1 MKTEDQDDENNF
13 SKMPVVIPDQHYLAE
28 QYLVKI
34 PASDKRLKNKW
45 ELRKYAAK
53 LVEQKIGDEIQLT
66 AMKVKQPHILS
77 KLKAHLFSRE
87 PQVRLYVT
95 VKF

>member
-1 MKTEDQDDENNF
+1 MKTEDDNTF
-13 SKMPVVIPDQHYLAE
+13 SNMPVVIPDQHYLSE
-28 QYLVKI
+28 RYLVKI

-53 LVEQKIGDEIQLT
+53 LVETKIGDEIQLT
-66 AMKVKQPHILS
+66 GMRVKKPHLIS
-77 KLKAHLFSRE
+77 KTKARLFKLE

>member
-1 MKTEDQDDENNF
+1 MKTKDDENNF

-28 QYLVKI
+28 KYLVKI

-53 LVEQKIGDEIQLT
+53 LVEQRIGDEIQLT
-66 AMKVKQPHILS
+66 SLKVKKPHWFS
-77 KLKAHLFSRE
+77 KFKAHLFNRE
-87 PQVRLYVT
+87 PQARLYVT

>member
-1 MKTEDQDDENNF
+1 MKLDDEENF

-28 QYLVKI
+28 RYLVKI

-53 LVEQKIGDEIQLT
+53 LVENKIGDEIQLT
-66 AMKVKQPHILS
+66 ALKVKKPHLIS
-77 KLKAHLFSRE
+77 KTRAKLFDSE